1 MTQKIMLLEVCVS
14 QTEEAV
20 NLDYHAH
27 MNGALFL

>member
-1 MTQKIMLLEVCVS
+1 LGACVS

-27 MNGALFL
+27 MNGAPFL